1 MSSKVN
7 SIPAITGEIDESK
20 AFHVFPSFLSPYR
33 SAIIAYG
40 TLAVSTTIGFPFDT
54 VKTRM
59 QTYQRFTGVFDCVIK
74 SYKAD
79 GILSFYRGVWAPM
92 ISTAFVRSLNVS
104 VFTNI
109 KPICHNLI
117 IGLGAN
123 ASVAAHPFIA
133 NIPVCFVAGAA
144 AGMVTSILACPFE
157 FSKVF
162 SQIEMIARNTSA
174 SGAGAG
180 VSAGGAAIKQPG
192 RYTTLQTVK
201 VITKNLGLRGL
212 YSGYKYHLIRDGIGS
227 GVYYAVYESFKWACN
242 GLINGDATQLS
253 PVSIL
258 AAGGISG
265 ATCWAVIF
273 PFDTTKAL
281 IQKDIVANIL
291 RREHGQDPLPL
302 NTRKLEFSRRIYRGL
317 GISMYRSVF
326 VNMVFFGTY
335 EFSMKHFI

>member
-40 TLAVSTTIGFPFDT
+40 TLAVSTTIGYPFDT

-59 QTYQRFTGVFDCVIK
+59 QTYQRFTGVLDCVVK
-74 SYKAD
+74 SYRAD
-79 GILSFYRGVWAPM
+79 GVLGFYRGVWAPM

-109 KPICHNLI
+109 KPICHSLI
-117 IGLGAN
+117 IGLEAN

-144 AGMVTSILACPFE
+144 AGMATSVLACPFE

-162 SQIEMIARNTSA
+162 SQIEMIARKNTA
-174 SGAGAG
+174 AAAGATIKE
-180 VSAGGAAIKQPG
+180 GAK

-201 VITKNLGLRGL
+201 VITKNLGVGGL
-212 YSGYKYHLIRDGIGS
+212 YSGYRYHLIRDAIGS

-242 GLINGDATQLS
+242 TLINGDATQLS

-291 RREHGQDPLPL
+291 RREHGQEPLPL
-302 NTRKLEFSRRIYRGL
+302 EKRKLEFSRRIYRGL

>member
-1 MSSKVN
+1 MSPKVN

-59 QTYQRFTGVFDCVIK
+59 QTYKRFTGVLDCVVK
-74 SYKAD
+74 SYRAD
-79 GILSFYRGVWAPM
+79 GIVGFYRGVWAPM

-104 VFTNI
+104 VFTNV
-109 KPICHNLI
+109 KPICHNWI
-117 IGLGAN
+117 IGLGTS

-162 SQIEMIARNTSA
+162 SQIEVIARKNTASA
-174 SGAGAG
+174 AGA
-180 VSAGGAAIKQPG
+180 ALKEGAQ

-201 VITKNLGLRGL
+201 VITKNLGVRGL
-212 YSGYKYHLIRDGIGS
+212 YSGYKYHLIRDAIGS

-281 IQKDIVANIL
+281 IQRDIVANIL
-291 RREHGQDPLPL
+291 RREHGQEPVPLKP
-302 NTRKLEFSRRIYRGL
+302 RKLEFSRRIYRGL

-335 EFSMKHFI
+335 EFSMKHFF